1 MEEPHASP
9 ASQQLAQVLREI
21 YDNAKGLMEGTCS
34 SIQSHVGWLLAI
46 QLDPHQSTAT
56 LLTNDLM
63 IRRAGGVPLHT
74 LLLAVPPMESEIIQ
88 GSSGNISSPG
98 VLLVRPVSTLSDMQ
112 RTSAETLLQHYR
124 TNPEPGPLL
133 TEQRAKQEG
142 VQPKALD
149 SYTKQLQSFG
159 GYLCQVLGTLYS
171 SQQEG
176 KCLLRFSPDV
186 EYAPSDCG
194 YTVVKPTNR
203 LMTKIL
209 REIRS
214 RSESKGALRIGQ
226 VLYSATQNLQPLTSA
241 AIADDPEGI
250 VSEMDLDEIVARRTA
265 LFGMTRTGKSNTIK
279 ILATNLAL
287 RCPEVGQIIFDV
299 NGEYANANTRD
310 GGSLTQALKPT
321 GKVDVLSSLQQAQAS
336 GKSLL
341 PNFFVDMN
349 LGLSLILGE
358 MLNKPVSEAFNTFA
372 GMNFVEHPED
382 ELEDWHDHEV
392 EAIKVLLFRCL
403 LALSGY
409 PGMSPEKIALETHR
423 QWKSFHEKKW
433 EAYTP
438 LVHKIKAATGLAAL
452 GQLWN
457 QLAHDSNPEISA
469 LGQLLAGQNQG
480 GIRLTG
486 RGFLRAAFEQHSAKG
501 PRQGLGRFLCQSL
514 DLGRLVI
521 LDLSLTKPSAQGRL
535 MEYIASHLFE
545 EATRRFITSL
555 EEDGTERPGCAWM
568 VYIEEAHNL
577 IGVNAKADDPW
588 PRLAKEAG
596 KMGVGMVFATQEPS
610 SIQSNIMSNT
620 ENLVVSHL
628 NNRREIRGVS
638 DFNDMETFAGSILR
652 IRTPGFVR
660 MRQRDIPFTLPV
672 QVDRF
677 SMEWV
682 ADMMNRHGCPQSP
695 PVNLHETPLSEVTL
709 PPWVVD
715 RPRVSVSSSP
725 APSPSPPTTTGPAVT
740 VHSRPRPHQRQV

>member
-1 MEEPHASP
+1 MEEPSASP

-21 YDNAKGLMEGTCS
+21 YDNAKGLTEGTCS
-34 SIQSHVGWLLAI
+34 SVQSHVGWLLAI

-56 LLTNDLM
+56 LLTNDHM

-112 RTSAETLLQHYR
+112 RASAETLLQHYR

-133 TEQRAKQEG
+133 TQQRASEEG
-142 VQPKALD
+142 VKPKALD

-171 SQQEG
+171 ARQDGE
-176 KCLLRFSPDV
+176 CLLRFSPDV

-209 REIRS
+209 REVRS
-214 RSESKGALRIGQ
+214 RSDSKGTVRIGQ
-226 VLYSATQNLQPLTSA
+226 VLYSATQNLQPLTSQ
-241 AIADDPEGI
+241 AISDDPEGI

-287 RCPEVGQIIFDV
+287 RCPEVGQIIFDI
-299 NGEYANANTRD
+299 NGEYANTNQRD

-321 GKVDVLSSLQQAQAS
+321 NKVDVLSSLQQAQVS

-349 LGLSLILGE
+349 LGLSLALGE

-372 GMNFVEHPED
+372 GMSFVEHPE
-382 ELEDWHDHEV
+382 EQLEPWHDPEV
-392 EAIKVLLFRCL
+392 EAVKVLLFRCL
-403 LALSGY
+403 LASAGY
-409 PGMSPEKIALETHR
+409 PGMSPEEIALETHR
-423 QWKSFHEKKW
+423 QWHSFHEKKW
-433 EAYTP
+433 EVYTP
-438 LVHKIKAATGLAAL
+438 LLHKVKGATLVGLESL
-452 GQLWN
+452 GGQQGQSN
-457 QLAHDSNPEISA
+457 NPEISA
-469 LGQLLAGQNQG
+469 LGQLLSGKNKKDFP
-480 GIRLTG
+480 ITG
-486 RGFLRAAFEQHSAKG
+486 RGYLRAAFAQHSAMG

-521 LDLSLTKPSAQGRL
+521 LDLSLTKPSAQSRL
-535 MEYIASHLFE
+535 MEYIASHLFG

-568 VYIEEAHNL
+568 IYIEEAHNL

-620 ENLVVSHL
+620 ENLIVSHL

-638 DFNDMETFAGSILR
+638 DFNDLEAFAGSILR

-660 MRQRDIPFTLPV
+660 LRQRDIPFTLPV

-682 ADMMNRHGCPQSP
+682 AAMMERHGCPRSP
-695 PVNLHETPLSEVTL
+695 SMTTNETSLPEVVL
-709 PPWVVD
+709 PAWEAE
-715 RPRVSVSSSP
+715 RPRVGVTSTP
-725 APSPSPPTTTGPAVT
+725 GESPSPGTSNSPAVV
-740 VHSRPRPHQRQV
+740 VHSRPRRSQV

>member
-1 MEEPHASP
+1 MEEPSASP
-9 ASQQLAQVLREI
+9 ASQHLAQILREI

-34 SIQSHVGWLLAI
+34 SIQSHVGWLLGI
-46 QLDPHQSTAT
+46 QLDPNQSTAT

-88 GSSGNISSPG
+88 GASETISSPG
-98 VLLVRPVSTLSDMQ
+98 VLLVRPVSTLSEMQ

-133 TEQRAKQEG
+133 TEQRAKKEG
-142 VQPKALD
+142 VRPKALD

-203 LMTKIL
+203 LMTKML

-214 RSESKGALRIGQ
+214 RPDSKGTLRMGQ
-226 VLYSATQNLQPLTSA
+226 VLYSATQNLQPLTA
-241 AIADDPEGI
+241 QAIADDPEGI

-287 RCPEVGQIIFDV
+287 RCPAVGQIIFDV

-358 MLNKPVSEAFNTFA
+358 MPNKPVSEAFNTFA
-372 GMNFVEHPED
+372 RMSFVEHPED
-382 ELEDWHDHEV
+382 DLEQWHDPEA
-392 EAIKVLLFRCL
+392 EAIKVLAFRCL
-403 LALSGY
+403 LASSGY

-423 QWKSFHEKKW
+423 QWQKVYEKTW
-433 EAYTP
+433 EIYTP
-438 LVHKIKAATGLAAL
+438 LVHKVKAAPNMAAL
-452 GQLWN
+452 GLLGS
-457 QLAHDSNPEISA
+457 QLARDNNPEISA
-469 LGQLLAGQNQG
+469 LGQLLGGQNLG

-486 RGFLRAAFEQHSAKG
+486 RGFLRAAFDQHSAMG
-501 PRQGLGRFLCQSL
+501 PSQGLGRFLCLSL

-521 LDLSLTKPSAQGRL
+521 LDLSLTKPSAQSRL

-620 ENLVVSHL
+620 ENLLVSHL

-638 DFNDMETFAGSILR
+638 DFNDLETFAGSILR

-672 QVDRF
+672 QVDPF
-677 SMEWV
+677 SMDWV
-682 ADMMNRHGCPQSP
+682 AGMMNRHGCPQSP
-695 PVNLHETPLSEVTL
+695 PVDIPQASLADVVL
-709 PPWVVD
+709 PPWVVE
-715 RPRVSVSSSP
+715 RPRLGVSASP
-725 APSPSPPTTTGPAVT
+725 APSSPPPASSDPPAQ
-740 VHSRPRPHQRQV
+740 VHSRPRRSQV

>member
-1 MEEPHASP
+1 MEEPSASP
-9 ASQQLAQVLREI
+9 ASQHLAQILREI

-34 SIQSHVGWLLAI
+34 SIQSHVGWLLGI
-46 QLDPHQSTAT
+46 QLDPNQSTAT

-88 GSSGNISSPG
+88 GASETISSPG
-98 VLLVRPVSTLSDMQ
+98 VLLVRPVSTLSEMQ

-133 TEQRAKQEG
+133 TEQRAKKEG
-142 VQPKALD
+142 VKPKALD

-203 LMTKIL
+203 LMTKML

-214 RSESKGALRIGQ
+214 RPDSKGTLRMGQ
-226 VLYSATQNLQPLTSA
+226 VLYSATQNLQPLTA
-241 AIADDPEGI
+241 QAIADDPEGI

-287 RCPEVGQIIFDV
+287 RCPAVGQIIFDV

-358 MLNKPVSEAFNTFA
+358 MPNKPVSEAFNTFA
-372 GMNFVEHPED
+372 RMSFVEHPED
-382 ELEDWHDHEV
+382 DLEQWHDPEA
-392 EAIKVLLFRCL
+392 EAIKVLAFRCL
-403 LALSGY
+403 LASSGY

-423 QWKSFHEKKW
+423 QWQKVYEKTW
-433 EAYTP
+433 DGYTP
-438 LVHKIKAATGLAAL
+438 LVHKVKAAPNMAAL
-452 GQLWN
+452 GLLGS
-457 QLAHDSNPEISA
+457 QLARDNNPEISA
-469 LGQLLAGQNQG
+469 LGQLLGGQNLG

-486 RGFLRAAFEQHSAKG
+486 RGFLRAAFDQHSAMG
-501 PRQGLGRFLCQSL
+501 PSQGLGRFLCLSL

-521 LDLSLTKPSAQGRL
+521 LDLSLTKPSAQSRL

-620 ENLVVSHL
+620 ENLLVSHL

-638 DFNDMETFAGSILR
+638 DFNDLETFAGSILR

-672 QVDRF
+672 QVDPF
-677 SMEWV
+677 SMDWV
-682 ADMMNRHGCPQSP
+682 AGMMNRHGCPQSP
-695 PVNLHETPLSEVTL
+695 PVDIPQASLADVVL
-709 PPWVVD
+709 PPWVVE
-715 RPRVSVSSSP
+715 RPRLGVSASP
-725 APSPSPPTTTGPAVT
+725 APSSSPPAPSDPPAQ
-740 VHSRPRPHQRQV
+740 VHSRPRRSQV